1 MVLELMYSLPFKVLE
16 QPNIRLKKPGFLRM
30 PSAMTVFGI
39 AMASYFLVTGGMFFF
54 FFFFF
59 FN

>member
-54 FFFFF
+54 FF
-59 FN
+59 N